1 MNLISIILGNILNFI
16 NLLFILNFQFF
27 KNKNFIKYFNYLIK
41 INNHS
46 KKNINRIYKNQKLDL
61 EKLKKVKKT
70 EEIFIF
76 GSGYSL
82 KNISIKEWKKIRN
95 YDSIGFNNTI
105 FLKKINFTYHLNRTV
120 PNSNKNIKDQVKQIN
135 SNPYLKKTI
144 FLMPEGI
151 VEQYTNNIFAKK
163 LWDKKKK
170 FFLFKTNKLISLPI
184 GNLNTGLIHKSGTLM
199 DCISLAYYLNYK
211 RIVLIGVDLYDRR
224 YFFVPRNKTSI
235 VLNIPSNKD
244 EHGKP
249 PNFIHSTMLNKV
261 DYRIKNINN
270 FFKKKGVS
278 LEVYNKKSLLRK
290 ELKLFKF

>member
-1 MNLISIILGNILNFI
+1 MGNILNFI

-105 FLKKINFTYHLNRTV
+105 FLKKINFTYHVNRTV

-151 VEQYTNNIFAKK
+151 VEQYTNNIFVKNFGI
-163 LWDKKKK
+163 KKK
-170 FFLFKTNKLISLPI
+170 FFYLKQI
-184 GNLNTGLIHKSGTLM
+184 NLL
-199 DCISLAYYLNYK
+199 
-211 RIVLIGVDLYDRR
+211 V
-224 YFFVPRNKTSI
+224 
-235 VLNIPSNKD
+235 
-244 EHGKP
+244 
-249 PNFIHSTMLNKV
+249 
-261 DYRIKNINN
+261 YR
-270 FFKKKGVS
+270 
-278 LEVYNKKSLLRK
+278 
-290 ELKLFKF
+290 